1 MPVQFLGILAPMF
14 SRRFQSGGVA
24 IRRLRSPEF
33 ALSDASPKFCSSV
46 HNFGNAI
53 REEVRQNYSPVGGG
67 SNTLME
73 TTETQT
79 LRHHWSLTL
88 LGIALVIMFAYYGES
103 VLAVMFFAILLS
115 FMLSPVVQA
124 LEYLHVPRTLAA
136 LLSVVVLLAVL
147 YGITVASYNQAV
159 IFSDNLP
166 KYSEK
171 LQSII
176 QPLQQKAEKLEKTGE
191 VVGGATE
198 PSNVVQVRQVTSWSD
213 VLTHGA
219 VNLTD
224 VLLAASFV
232 PFLAYF
238 FLTWQSHART
248 ATVMLFPL
256 HYRNTAFV
264 TLGLI
269 GKMLQSF
276 IVGNLLIGLL
286 ISGVSVAIFGLLHV
300 PFFYFVGFLSGFLS
314 LVPYLGIVLAMVPPF
329 LVGFGQLEVSE
340 LIIVVFS
347 VVGLHVFALNV
358 LYPKLL
364 GSRLRLNPLAVTIAL
379 LFWGSVWG
387 AVGLL
392 LAIPITGA
400 IKIVFDHVDSMRPYA
415 EWLGE

>member
-1 MPVQFLGILAPMF
+1 
-14 SRRFQSGGVA
+14 
-24 IRRLRSPEF
+24 
-33 ALSDASPKFCSSV
+33 
-46 HNFGNAI
+46 
-53 REEVRQNYSPVGGG
+53 
-67 SNTLME
+67 ME

-136 LLSVVVLLAVL
+136 LVSVVVLLGVL

-171 LQSII
+171 IQSII

-191 VVGGATE
+191 VVGGTTE
-198 PSNVVQVRQVTSWSD
+198 SSNVVQVRQVTSWSD

-329 LVGFGQLEVSE
+329 LVGFGQLEASE
-340 LIIVVFS
+340 LVIVVFS